1 MPILVAVV
9 VFNDVISGNCYCSLY
24 CYCGSDRDG
33 ESNSGSGVLISIIAV
48 YYSICVNRYGS

>member
-24 CYCGSDRDG
+24 CYCGSGRDG
-33 ESNSGSGVLISIIAV
+33 ESNSGSGVISIIV
-48 YYSICVNRYGS
+48 VCYSICVNRYGS